1 MATKNNPQVNY
12 LARDFDSIK
21 TELVNYAK
29 RFYPN
34 QYKDFTDASFGSF
47 LLDAVA
53 YLGDVVSF
61 QLDYQSNENVLATAI
76 NRANILRLA
85 RQYGFTEPLSPNIT
99 GFITV
104 YVNVPSNSSN
114 TGPDIN
120 YLPVLKAGTSFS
132 STQGAVFSLTQDM
145 DFSDSDAEYVVAEV
159 NATTGVP
166 TQYAVKKSGT
176 IASGLLSTV
185 EITVEDRSSS
195 DGFFEALIDDTNI
208 IEVIS
213 VFDTEGNE
221 YYQVDAL
228 SQDVVYKEF
237 LNEGTTASNT
247 LKIMKPV
254 VAPRRFIARFEDGLA
269 SLVFGNGKEDADS
282 VLDSVNDPTKVVLE
296 KYGKDYI
303 SSTVLDPTVLSK
315 NDKFGIGPSN
325 TVLSI
330 TYRANGSDIA
340 SAGALT
346 LTSVDAPRF
355 VFPLGAT
362 DQDKK
367 NAVITS
373 IESENEEQIV
383 GGRITLSNE
392 EIKEAAKGYFS
403 SQNRIVTTKDYENFC
418 YRMPA
423 QFGSIKRATAMRDD
437 FSPRRSVNLYVLA
450 EDNLGDLTVASQ
462 SIKDNLKTWLS
473 QYKTVSDSVDILDG
487 RIINFGVR
495 FSFVANPAFTQLN
508 AATLAQQAMEEY
520 FSERKYYFG
529 ESINIADIVRR
540 LNDTEP
546 VGDVVKIDFFSQ
558 TGGVYSDIE
567 YDFVKNTTTDG
578 RFIKIPEDYVFEIK
592 FFATNIIGEA
602 L

>member
-1 MATKNNPQVNY
+1 MAAKNPQVNY

-21 TELVNYAK
+21 NELINYAK

-47 LLDAVA
+47 LLDTVA

-61 QLDYQSNENVLATAI
+61 QLDYQSNENILGTAI
-76 NRANILRLA
+76 NRENIIRLA
-85 RQYGFTEPLSPNIT
+85 RQYGYSDPLSPNIT

-104 YVNVPSNSSN
+104 YIQVPANASN
-114 TGPDIN
+114 TGPDVS
-120 YLPVLKAGTSFS
+120 YLPVLKAGTNFS
-132 STQGAVFSLTQDM
+132 STEGAVFSLIEDM
-145 DFSDSDAEYVVAEV
+145 DFSESDTEYVVAEV
-159 NATTGVP
+159 NATTGIP
-166 TQYAVKKSGT
+166 TKYAAKRFGP
-176 IASGLLSTV
+176 IASGIIETAQV
-185 EITVEDRSSS
+185 IVQDRSSS
-195 DGFFEALIDDTNI
+195 DGFFEATLTDTNI

-221 YYQVDAL
+221 YYQVEAL
-228 SQDVVYKEF
+228 TQDVIYKQF

-247 LKIMKPV
+247 LKVMKPV
-254 VAPRRFIARFEDGLA
+254 VAPRRFITKFEDNTT
-269 SLVFGNGKEDADS
+269 SLIFGNGKEDADS
-282 VLDSVNDPTKVVLE
+282 VLDSVNDPTKVVLD

-315 NDKFGIGPSN
+315 NDKFGVGPSN
-325 TVLSI
+325 TVLTI
-330 TYRANGSDIA
+330 TYRANGSDVT

-346 LTSVDAPRF
+346 LTNVDSPRF

-362 DQDKK
+362 DQTKK
-367 NAVITS
+367 DDVAGS
-373 IESENEEQIV
+373 IETENEQQIV
-383 GGRITLSNE
+383 GSRVTFSND
-392 EIKEAAKGYFS
+392 EIKEIAKGIFS
-403 SQNRIVTTKDYENFC
+403 SQNRVVTTKDYENFS

-423 QFGSIKRATAMRDD
+423 QFGSIKRAVAMRDD
-437 FSPRRSVNLYVLA
+437 FSPRRSINLYVLS
-450 EDNLGDLTVASQ
+450 EDNLGNLTVASQ
-462 SIKDNLKTWLS
+462 TIKDNLKTWLS
-473 QYKTVSDSVDILDG
+473 QHKTVSDSVDILDG
-487 RIINFGVR
+487 RIINFGVK
-495 FSFVANPAFTQLN
+495 FSFVTNPAFSQLN
-508 AATLAQQAMEEY
+508 AVSLAQQAVEQY
-520 FSERKYYFG
+520 FNERKYYFG
-529 ESINIADIVRR
+529 ESINIADIVKM

-546 VGDVVKIDFFSQ
+546 VGDVVKIEFISK